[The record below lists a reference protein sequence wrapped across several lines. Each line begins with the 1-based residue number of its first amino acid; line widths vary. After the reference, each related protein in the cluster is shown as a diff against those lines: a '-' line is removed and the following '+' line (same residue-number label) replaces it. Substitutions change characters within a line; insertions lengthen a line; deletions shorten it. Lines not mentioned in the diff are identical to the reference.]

1 MYERFGLYADGEA
14 PHRVLPLA
22 SVPAG
27 LAYRRYA
34 KRLLDLVIVGLA
46 APVALVIIALAALG
60 LVLREGGSPFYRQER
75 IGLHGRV
82 FGMWKLRTMVPDA
95 EAVLGAYLAAN
106 PAARIEWDHHQKLKS
121 DPRITRFGA
130 LLRKTSLDELPQLWN
145 VVTGDM
151 SIVGPRPMMRDQR
164 VLYPGTEYYVMRP
177 GITGLWQTS
186 ARNESSF
193 HERAGFDQAYYR
205 ALSLRTD
212 LAIIWRTFSVV
223 LRGTGC

>member
-1 MYERFGLYADGEA
+1 MYERFGLTTNGEA
-14 PHRVLPLA
+14 PHRVLPRP

-34 KRLLDLVIVGLA
+34 KRLLDLIIVGLA
-46 APVALVIIALAALG
+46 APVALVIIGLAALG

-75 IGLHGRV
+75 IGRHERV

-95 EAVLGAYLAAN
+95 EAVLEAYLAAN
-106 PAARIEWDHHQKLKS
+106 PVARTEWDRHQKLKT

-130 LLRKTSLDELPQLWN
+130 ILRKTSLDELPQLWN
-145 VVTGDM
+145 VLTGDM

-164 VLYPGTEYYVMRP
+164 VLYPGTEYYIMRP

-186 ARNESSF
+186 ARNASSF